1 MGVPDLTSLIEAN
14 PEIYQ
19 KFEFSESRLVIDGC
33 NFLYLLY
40 FDSGLDQNRG
50 GEYAAFE
57 DLVERFV
64 KALKDCGIS
73 PYVVLD
79 GSLDR
84 LQNANKAAVESS
96 QENVLPQMASLVLQQ
111 TLARLEVPVA
121 HDFFI
126 FDLPGGLLPI
136 SHFHWEVV
144 KRIGSQSYIP
154 SKIYYSSSFCK
165 VFDIEPQLLP
175 AFSSLAV
182 NLQRL
187 DALSRW
193 AEFDPAVN
201 GKSPHRLKGLL
212 CWLKD
217 FKQLEEAFEA
227 ALGLLGELS
236 EETKAEVME
245 GLNLG
250 MEEYQL
256 PPSSLNRFFIDGVMA
271 GWVLLLLTQARL
283 NSNVLHVLLFSS
295 INLSCPVE
303 RADFPSAH
311 LTSRP
316 IRQVIY
322 RLLLG
327 ETLVKEND
335 REGLEP
341 KSFIVQPAASG
352 AEPSVRLQVLL
363 DALGVPEA
371 CLEGLQPHLRLLVA
385 VSCFWLQRA
394 EPKPD
399 ETLLK
404 ALLLGVKSPFQSS
417 MCVCDS
423 ALKREKKP
431 FELRLDADALH
442 SFNQWQGCLR
452 QTVHLNQLLGFPLP
466 EPQIARRER
475 ERGRERERER
485 EGERER
491 EREREREA
499 PCKQRCFILSLCVQ
513 HSKTAFLKKSLSTPT
528 EC

>member
-19 KFEFSESRLVIDGC
+19 KFEHDVCLLKCGVLCILCFSLVA
-33 NFLYLLY
+33 
-40 FDSGLDQNRG
+40 GLDQNRG

-96 QENVLPQMASLVLQQ
+96 QENVLPQMARTVLSNDS
-111 TLARLEVPVA
+111 
-121 HDFFI
+121 DFFI

-256 PPSSLNRFFIDGVMA
+256 PPSSLNRFFIDGVAPPFPLWEVKPEMA

-352 AEPSVRLQVLL
+352 VPQELELKSLNKVKLSNAEPSVRLQVLL

-404 ALLLGVKSPFQSS
+404 ALLLGVSQLTIVSTEDSS
-417 MCVCDS
+417 AAY

-466 EPQIARRER
+466 EPQIAR
-475 ERGRERERER
+475 
-485 EGERER
+485 
-491 EREREREA
+491 
-499 PCKQRCFILSLCVQ
+499 
-513 HSKTAFLKKSLSTPT
+513 
-528 EC
+528 